1 MAETTKLL
9 FVYGTLKEGGY
20 YSHGF
25 KKFRKKVVKATVPGT
40 LYNLGSF
47 PGMRLEGNNIVHG
60 EVHEYEE
67 AEHVTKRMDRIEGYA
82 GPGMNNFYERVK
94 VEALIEGEDE
104 PVEVE
109 TYIFARPIEES
120 KIVPDGNWV
129 IEEGKE
135 IY

>member
-1 MAETTKLL
+1 MAGTTKLF

-25 KKFRKKVVKATVPGT
+25 KEFRKKVVNATVKGT
-40 LYNLGSF
+40 LYDLGSF

-60 EVHEYEE
+60 EVHEY
-67 AEHVTKRMDRIEGYA
+67 ADPEHVTARMDRIEGYA
-82 GPGMNNFYERVK
+82 GPGKNNFYERVK
-94 VEALIEGEDE
+94 VMASLDGEEE

-109 TYIFARPIEES
+109 TYVFARPIDED
-120 KIVPDGNWV
+120 KKVDDGNWV
-129 IEEGKE
+129 IEKEEE